1 MLDTKPI
8 TLDSA
13 MHSVKRLAHID
24 FNIPGLKPVGMELMK
39 QLNTLEPDM
48 DKIVHIVELDPA
60 LFGTILACANSPL
73 FGGISEIVSIRVAI
87 NRLGFKEIRRI
98 VFHVVLES
106 AFRSDNTEINKFLR
120 TLWKQNLAVS
130 LTMQRL
136 VQDCPQVKA
145 LPLEMVAMIYPLGL
159 MHVIGIPVLIINY
172 FEAFAKFLR
181 EDISKPLPE
190 VYQQEK
196 TLFDGF
202 DHFELGAELVKRWDL
217 PIFFSTIMAVY
228 QHPEPSLDPNSRIL
242 HSLLRYARQ
251 LAHELGLA
259 ALPNAPEGFWLQ
271 GNTLDLSEVDSVA
284 VMADVVEQMKRITSL
299 FS

>member
-1 MLDTKPI
+1 M
-8 TLDSA
+8 
-13 MHSVKRLAHID
+13 
-24 FNIPGLKPVGMELMK
+24 N
-39 QLNTLEPDM
+39 
-48 DKIVHIVELDPA
+48 
-60 LFGTILACANSPL
+60 
-73 FGGISEIVSIRVAI
+73 IRVAI

-136 VQDCPQVKA
+136 IQDCPQVKA

-181 EDISKPLPE
+181 EDVAKPLPE

-202 DHFELGAELVKRWDL
+202 DHFELSAEIVKR
-217 PIFFSTIMAVY
+217 
-228 QHPEPSLDPNSRIL
+228 
-242 HSLLRYARQ
+242 
-251 LAHELGLA
+251 
-259 ALPNAPEGFWLQ
+259 
-271 GNTLDLSEVDSVA
+271 
-284 VMADVVEQMKRITSL
+284 
-299 FS
+299 